1 MSRWFALVI
10 PVSFLMSGCGPS
22 QADML
27 ATTTKVAEALYGTQ
41 TALAPTATPTDT
53 PTPTQTPTHTPTPTY
68 TPTITNTPLPPT
80 PTLTADEVETFKLC
94 YKAAVS
100 VLADWEVHNSIS
112 GIGGYTDSKYNQL
125 NAFLRERTYRP
136 TGVQILDKI
145 DDGLPGLDS
154 HYPDTLIVDGTI
166 IQPEIVREIGTLK
179 ELGPTVC
186 DPYFDTII
194 ESSVGLRQGP
204 WGVGA
209 PNRISHSKTII
220 RSAVRKMR
228 TALTNV
234 YGIEE
239 AELEAIED
247 PLWQYVYDRY
257 GVEKPDWV
265 Q

>member
-1 MSRWFALVI
+1 MSRWFAPVI
-10 PVSFLMSGCGPS
+10 LISLLLSSCGPS
-22 QADML
+22 EAEMQ
-27 ATTTKVAEALYGTQ
+27 ATTTQVAAELYGTQ

-53 PTPTQTPTHTPTPTY
+53 PTVTLTPTDTPTPTH
-68 TPTITNTPLPPT
+68 TPTITNTPRPPT
-80 PTLTADEVETFKLC
+80 PTLAADGVETFKLC

-112 GIGGYTDSKYNQL
+112 GIGGYTDAKYNQL
-125 NAFLRERTYRP
+125 NAFLRERSYRAN
-136 TGVQILDKI
+136 VKFLDKI
-145 DDGLPGLDS
+145 ESGLPGLTDS
-154 HYPDTLIVDGTI
+154 SYPDTIVVDGI
-166 IQPEIVREIGTLK
+166 EIQPDYRVMGGVVR
-179 ELGPTVC
+179 LGDSVC
-186 DPYFDTII
+186 DPYFETII
-194 ESSVGLRQGP
+194 ASSEGLRQGP

-265 Q
+265 P

>member
-1 MSRWFALVI
+1 
-10 PVSFLMSGCGPS
+10 
-22 QADML
+22 
-27 ATTTKVAEALYGTQ
+27 
-41 TALAPTATPTDT
+41 
-53 PTPTQTPTHTPTPTY
+53 
-68 TPTITNTPLPPT
+68 
-80 PTLTADEVETFKLC
+80 VETFKLC

-100 VLADWEVHNSIS
+100 VLADWEVHNDIS
-112 GIGGYTDSKYNQL
+112 GIGGYTDGTYNQL
-125 NAFLRERTYRP
+125 NAFLWERSHRAS
-136 TGVQILDKI
+136 VQFLDKI
-145 DDGLPGLDS
+145 ETGLPGMTAS
-154 HYPDTLIVDGTI
+154 HYPDTIVVDGI
-166 IQPEIVREIGTLK
+166 VIQPEVQEIGTLK
-179 ELGPTVC
+179 KLGDSVC

-194 ESSVGLRQGP
+194 ASSEGLRQGP

-265 Q
+265 P